1 MKLSTTMRNQMVN
14 QYEILLGVNPVLELR
29 SGTAPSSCEDMD
41 SGTLLASITLPNDWM
56 LSPVAGTISIQGTW
70 NGTGIASGTAG
81 YYRLKTSGGTTHEQ
95 GTVYQAG
102 GSGDLGL
109 DNVSIAPNQ
118 IVQVTTWTRTQ
129 GGQ

>member
-1 MKLSTTMRNQMVN
+1 MKLSLSMRNQMIS
-14 QYEILLGVNPVLELR
+14 QYEVLLGVNPVLELR
-29 SGTAPSSCEDMD
+29 SGTAPSSCEDVD

-56 LSPVAGTISIQGTW
+56 ISPVAGTISIQGTW
-70 NGTGIASGTAG
+70 NGNGIASGTAG
-81 YYRLKTSGGTTHEQ
+81 HYRLKTSGNTVHEQ

>member
-1 MKLSTTMRNQMVN
+1 MKISTAMRNQMVS
-14 QYEILLGVNPVLELR
+14 QYEILLGVNPVLEIR
-29 SGTAPSSCEDMD
+29 SGSAPNFCEDSD
-41 SGTLLASITLPNDWM
+41 SGTLLASITLPSDWM
-56 LSPVAGTISIQGTW
+56 ISPVNGTVSIQGIW
-70 NGTGIASGTAG
+70 SGAGIASGNAG
-81 YYRLKTSGGTTHEQ
+81 HYRLKTSGGTVHEQ

-109 DNVSIAPNQ
+109 DNTSIAPNQ

>member
-1 MKLSTTMRNQMVN
+1 MKLSLSMRNQMVS
-14 QYEILLGVNPVLELR
+14 QYEVLLGVNPVLELR
-29 SGTAPSSCEDMD
+29 SGTAPNFCEDVD

-70 NGTGIASGTAG
+70 NGTGIASGTASH
-81 YYRLKTSGGTTHEQ
+81 YRLKTSGGTVHEQ

-109 DNVSIAPNQ
+109 DNTNIAPNQ